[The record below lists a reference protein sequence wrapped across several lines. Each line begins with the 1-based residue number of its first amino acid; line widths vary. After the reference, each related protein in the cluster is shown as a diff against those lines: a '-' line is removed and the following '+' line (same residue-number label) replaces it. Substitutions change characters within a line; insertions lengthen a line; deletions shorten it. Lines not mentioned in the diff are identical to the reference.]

1 MDKDILL
8 LGLFL
13 GVTGGA
19 IGGVVA
25 AWRLPNRAAR
35 ALTIVVLAA
44 AYLGA
49 SFLIVE
55 WASQGGCMSGFL
67 VALVVLPGAPVV
79 ALGMVVCAIV
89 AGFTVT
95 SGRDGQGAKGWRAG
109 RLVGMCACLGLLAI
123 VVVGLA
129 LNRPLRVQWHQRG
142 LSAPDPAVRRQAVE
156 MLGDIGHESATPALC
171 GALADADAGVRQRAA
186 FALLLV
192 EDPSAVPALRR
203 ALEDKSS
210 DVRCTAASAFGV
222 LAGPAGIPDLIGL
235 LVDEDAKVREAAV
248 QSLNGLDPLWRRRR
262 DVPPQYRDADR

>member
-25 AWRLPNRAAR
+25 AWWLPNRAAR

-49 SFLIVE
+49 GFLIVE

-67 VALVVLPGAPVV
+67 VALVVLPGAPLV

-95 SGRDGQGAKGWRAG
+95 SGREGQGAKGRRAG
-109 RLVGMCACLGLLAI
+109 RLVGMGACLMLLAI
-123 VVVGLA
+123 AAVGLVF
-129 LNRPLRVQWHQRG
+129 NRPLRVQWHQRG
-142 LSAPDPAVRRQAVE
+142 LSDPDPAARREAVE
-156 MLGDIGHESATPALC
+156 VLGDIGHDSATPALC
-171 GALADADAGVRQRAA
+171 GALADADAGVRQCAA

-203 ALEDKSS
+203 SLKDENPE
-210 DVRCTAASAFGV
+210 VRCTVVSAFGV
-222 LAGPAGIPDLIGL
+222 LAGLAGIPDLIGL

-248 QSLNGLDPLWRRRR
+248 QSLNGLDPLWRRRPG
-262 DVPPQYRDADR
+262 VPPQYRDADR